1 MGAAAAIAG
10 GVAAAGLGGALI
22 SGSAAKSAA
31 NTQAAAADT
40 ATQASEAEAA
50 KTQATLSPYVTA
62 GNTATTNLSN
72 ALTNPASELA
82 QLQATPG
89 YNFAL
94 QQGLEAT
101 QNSYAPRGLAGSGA
115 AEKGAAQYAE
125 GLAENT
131 YQSNLLNPLQFLA
144 NQGENAA
151 AQTGALGTQNVANAN
166 ATTVGA
172 ANASA
177 AGTVGAAN
185 AASGALSTLGG
196 LPTNY
201 LLYNSLLGGGGGGL
215 NFYGGGPSVVS
226 NSNDAAYSPLT
237 GAPASAGINS

>member
-1 MGAAAAIAG
+1 MPSISVPAAIGIGAG
-10 GVAAAGLGGALI
+10 VSAVGAVGGSLI
-22 SGSAAKSAA
+22 SSSASKSAA
-31 NTQAAAADT
+31 NTQASAA
-40 ATQASEAEAA
+40 
-50 KTQATLSPYVTA
+50 
-62 GNTATTNLSN
+62 NTATAASLQEAHNTAETLAPYVSAGNNATNQLSVDLSGAN
-72 ALTNPASELA
+72 PTGELT
-82 QLQATPG
+82 QLQNTPG

-94 QQGLEAT
+94 QQGEEAT

-131 YQSNLLNPLQFLA
+131 YQQNLLNPLQFLA

-172 ANASA
+172 GNAQA
-177 AGTVGAAN
+177 AGTVGSAN
-185 AASGALSTLGG
+185 AIAGGLGTLGN

-201 LLYNSLLGGGGGGL
+201 LLYNALAGNGGSSNFFGGG
-215 NFYGGGPSVVS
+215 N
-226 NSNDAAYSPLT
+226 NQN
-237 GAPASAGINS
+237 